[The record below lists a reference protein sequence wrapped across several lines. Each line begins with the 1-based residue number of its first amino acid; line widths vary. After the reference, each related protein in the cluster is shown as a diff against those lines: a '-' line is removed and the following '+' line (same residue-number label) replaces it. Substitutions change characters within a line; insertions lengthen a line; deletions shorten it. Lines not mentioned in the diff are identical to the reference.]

1 MDRLIFYIARRAM
14 SNKETISGEYQD
26 RPWERAP
33 QARETAGKLQQKPLP
48 GMAGLAYL
56 CNLSAVSQPGQASG

>member
-1 MDRLIFYIARRAM
+1 MDRLIFYIAGRAM
-14 SNKETISGEYQD
+14 SNRETISGEYQD

-48 GMAGLAYL
+48 WHGRADR
-56 CNLSAVSQPGQASG
+56 LSSLILRQPGQASG